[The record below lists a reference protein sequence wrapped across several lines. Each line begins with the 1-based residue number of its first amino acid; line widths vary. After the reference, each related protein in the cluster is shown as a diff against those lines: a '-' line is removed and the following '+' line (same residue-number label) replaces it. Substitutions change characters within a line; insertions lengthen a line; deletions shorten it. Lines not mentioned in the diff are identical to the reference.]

1 MWFVLRAVENS
12 KLVKDLWTTGNKS
25 YGLLHRNRKFVPF
38 HPPKWV
44 NQISILLKTKN
55 INNSLFWM
63 IKIMS
68 LSQMGSWE
76 MGDQKFKVTLVYIVF
91 PRLLCATW
99 DPDSKRKLKKQKW
112 VWWKAWQASG
122 SNGTCPLVIRQLLL
136 RCRCPKFS
144 LLLHFRNHCCE
155 SPP

>member
-12 KLVKDLWTTGNKS
+12 KLVKDFCGQLATNPMVFPTGTGSLCHFIPQN
-25 YGLLHRNRKFVPF
+25 FI
-38 HPPKWV
+38 PKI

-91 PRLLCATW
+91 LRLLCVTW

-122 SNGTCPLVIRQLLL
+122 SNGTCPLVTRQLLL
-136 RCRCPKFS
+136 RCRCPQFS
-144 LLLHFRNHCCE
+144 LLLHFRNHC
-155 SPP
+155 